1 MQIWGCKVYQGVP
14 HVKMRGAAWK
24 PPTYRWV
31 QRSELEHS
39 LNMTLFE
46 WYGLFESRAPQN
58 PTVSISSS
66 PFILFKW
73 PWTVGSPCHAMK
85 VGHLRNVLNLCCGSS
100 LLWWWIMMCIYI
112 YIYVCVCFCWKWGM
126 ICSSDHLIGKMLEKW
141 QKILIKYQFGG
152 VLFSDKPT

>member
-31 QRSELEHS
+31 QRSKLEHS
-39 LNMTLFE
+39 LNMALCSSDMG
-46 WYGLFESRAPQN
+46 YLNSRAPQN

-73 PWTVGSPCHAMK
+73 P
-85 VGHLRNVLNLCCGSS
+85 
-100 LLWWWIMMCIYI
+100 
-112 YIYVCVCFCWKWGM
+112 
-126 ICSSDHLIGKMLEKW
+126 
-141 QKILIKYQFGG
+141 
-152 VLFSDKPT
+152 